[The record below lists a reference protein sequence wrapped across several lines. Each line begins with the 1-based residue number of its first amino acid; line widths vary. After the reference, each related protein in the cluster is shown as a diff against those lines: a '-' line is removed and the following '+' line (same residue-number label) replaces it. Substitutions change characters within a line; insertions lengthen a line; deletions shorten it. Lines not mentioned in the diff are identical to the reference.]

1 MVPLVIGGLAALWG
15 VSEYSDAKDN
25 LRSAKNI
32 NSQAAA
38 IAEEAKKE
46 VDEIHKKMLNSLNTV
61 GATKKKIMIG
71 DFKDFSDMIVKI
83 RKNYKFNNDTEGLRE
98 LDRFGIND
106 KLINQ
111 MQDISQQAINL
122 SNMPNEPDGPS
133 GVGVLG
139 IIGAGVF
146 TSAAVVIAPLY
157 LMMKSDEAKAA
168 LYEAKT
174 RMDQAKYYQ
183 ETCKNIGVLFKA
195 IDVRSRQIN
204 YLLNELNVYF
214 EPAVRTLR
222 EISIRRNY
230 SFTGASKEEKIPI
243 FYAHQLGETIKKII
257 DKPIIQNDWS
267 INPDIEHSIELV
279 ETNVKMIRSAN

>member
-146 TSAAVVIAPLY
+146 TSAAVVIAPIY